1 MLLSGWAGKL
11 VDEHHNLRIVRT
23 SIIAVKFSA
32 CIMYAGTLVLLYR
45 PPPVSS
51 SSNLWTTPLASGMF
65 ALVVLGGCAHNLAG
79 VTISVAVERDWVT
92 TIAANS
98 TDHLTALNTYM
109 RRIDL
114 LCKLLAPLFVS
125 LLTTAASYRF
135 AAIFLCGV
143 EAACLVFELICKSA
157 PRLEYE

>member
-45 PPPVSS
+45 PPPASS

-65 ALVVLGGCAHNLAG
+65 VLVVLGGLRSQPCRSHDFCRRRTGLGYDHRGEFHGSPHGTEHIYAAHRSFVQAPRAVVCLPTHDRCIVPLCGNLSLRSRGRLLG
-79 VTISVAVERDWVT
+79 V
-92 TIAANS
+92 
-98 TDHLTALNTYM
+98 
-109 RRIDL
+109 RIDL
-114 LCKLLAPLFVS
+114 
-125 LLTTAASYRF
+125 
-135 AAIFLCGV
+135 
-143 EAACLVFELICKSA
+143 
-157 PRLEYE
+157 